1 MIIKK
6 ERVNEMHFE
15 YIGDTLKVIIKG
27 DLDNH
32 NVSVMR
38 AEIDQE
44 IEKHP
49 IKNIIFDLSEL
60 EFMDSSGVGL
70 IVGRYKRIKAF
81 SGNVYIAGAKPAV
94 KRVIDVSGL
103 NKIIPIYDS
112 ADVALKTF
120 QEVKK

>member
-1 MIIKK
+1 
-6 ERVNEMHFE
+6 MHFE

-38 AEIDQE
+38 DVIDQE
-44 IEKHP
+44 TDKHP
-49 IKNIIFDLSEL
+49 IKNIIFDLREL

-70 IVGRYKRIKAF
+70 IVGRFKRIKAF
-81 SGNVYIAGAKPAV
+81 GGNVYIAEPKPAV

-103 NKIIPIYDS
+103 NKIIPIFDS
-112 ADVALKTF
+112 VDIAVKNV

>member
-1 MIIKK
+1 M
-6 ERVNEMHFE
+6 NFE

-32 NVSVMR
+32 NVSIFR

-44 IEKHP
+44 IDKHP
-49 IKNIIFDLSEL
+49 IKNIIFVFKDL

-81 SGNVYIAGAKPAV
+81 GGNVYIAEPKPAV

-103 NKIIPIYDS
+103 NKIIPVYDS
-112 ADVALKTF
+112 LDFAVKTPE
-120 QEVKK
+120 EVKK